1 MRRFIPVLAG
11 VLFGVAVP
19 VFAADKITYFA
30 CKADNDDEA
39 SVIGLDD
46 TAQKVCDRSVEG
58 TWFSPTTFESAKV
71 MWSDGLYTKAI
82 YRTGDKRY
90 EHDFLL
96 LVHTGHCDKIE
107 PTASQ
112 KCSPP

>member
-39 SVIGLDD
+39 SVIR
-46 TAQKVCDRSVEG
+46 TRFWAAKSRVEK
-58 TWFSPTTFESAKV
+58 TSRLS
-71 MWSDGLYTKAI
+71 
-82 YRTGDKRY
+82 
-90 EHDFLL
+90 
-96 LVHTGHCDKIE
+96 VHT
-107 PTASQ
+107 ASDPVGAG
-112 KCSPP
+112 CWLADAFRI